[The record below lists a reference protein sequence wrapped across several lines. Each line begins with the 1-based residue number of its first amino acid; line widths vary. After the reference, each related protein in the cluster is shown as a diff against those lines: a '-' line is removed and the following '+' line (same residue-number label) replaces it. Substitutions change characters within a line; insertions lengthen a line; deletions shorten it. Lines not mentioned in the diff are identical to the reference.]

1 MADIGDKASALSE
14 QLLTASLRNIN
25 TTTVP
30 FSGLC
35 LSCEE
40 PIGKDR
46 RYCDR
51 NCRDDHERS
60 LRKR

>member
-1 MADIGDKASALSE
+1 MADIGDKASELSE

-25 TTTVP
+25 TITVP

-40 PIGKDR
+40 PIDKDR
-46 RYCDR
+46 RYCDID
-51 NCRDDHERS
+51 CRDDHEKL